1 MKDLKFFSFKEI
13 HIVSVTLRRSSSSL
27 TVSLP
32 FLSSSLYFFSFL
44 SSFCKRLWQSLIVLG
59 RSWGRALALPHT
71 SLICFLLFPSF
82 PFLSFAST
90 PDSQAQDSKEL
101 RQVRAL
107 AKREGFADLV
117 GVDRVRE
124 GPGREGI
131 VTMYEDRIEAEVAQG
146 ADMTWTDHD
155 NGMGFDGEEEQEREG
170 RGARQHG
177 DTERPAAG
185 NGGGAGNEA
194 GSNEANESA
203 NDGVIQVGGTEC
215 KRNPPPR

>member
-1 MKDLKFFSFKEI
+1 M
-13 HIVSVTLRRSSSSL
+13 
-27 TVSLP
+27 
-32 FLSSSLYFFSFL
+32 
-44 SSFCKRLWQSLIVLG
+44 
-59 RSWGRALALPHT
+59 
-71 SLICFLLFPSF
+71 
-82 PFLSFAST
+82 
-90 PDSQAQDSKEL
+90 
-101 RQVRAL
+101 
-107 AKREGFADLV
+107 
-117 GVDRVRE
+117 RE
-124 GPGREGI
+124 GPGREGV